1 MFDLEKVKNL
11 LKTGPNTAYFWSGLG
26 EEGATIA
33 ENIAKK
39 NDGTTLEMIMK
50 KYKQELVD
58 AGFPYDSEYDRFIWD
73 DADSLNKKAWSDISE
88 AYASQTSGNVRV
100 VLGDQVRETSV
111 WINSEMP
118 RLLREADVSSINGI
132 PRNELSSLYNEL
144 GNNPTLKIHFSNA
157 IRSADINNTNANFLD
172 SIIVGLDADGKITNI
187 EISIIF
193 IVSVDLSGQL
203 KK

>member
-58 AGFPYDSEYDRFIWD
+58 AGFPYDSEYDR
-73 DADSLNKKAWSDISE
+73 
-88 AYASQTSGNVRV
+88 Y
-100 VLGDQVRETSV
+100 LG
-111 WINSEMP
+111 
-118 RLLREADVSSINGI
+118 
-132 PRNELSSLYNEL
+132 
-144 GNNPTLKIHFSNA
+144 
-157 IRSADINNTNANFLD
+157 
-172 SIIVGLDADGKITNI
+172 
-187 EISIIF
+187 
-193 IVSVDLSGQL
+193 
-203 KK
+203 